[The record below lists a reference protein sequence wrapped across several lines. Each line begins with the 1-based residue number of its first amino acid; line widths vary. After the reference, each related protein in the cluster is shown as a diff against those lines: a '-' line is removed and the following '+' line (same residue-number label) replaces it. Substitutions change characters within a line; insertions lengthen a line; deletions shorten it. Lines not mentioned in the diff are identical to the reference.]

1 MRSYRWDDS
10 DDEENVVS
18 VMRLGAQV
26 SVADARA
33 ITDVAFAFREETRV
47 LEVTLA

>member
-1 MRSYRWDDS
+1 
-10 DDEENVVS
+10 VFS
-18 VMRLGAQV
+18 VGRPSAGGTCV
-26 SVADARA
+26 GSVADARA